1 MEDEKS
7 LPLANDEE
15 EKKEESLKLNLEP
28 LLNDLKYACILRE
41 ISIWW
46 LVSSKLSHQ
55 QETSL
60 LDVLRKS
67 KETIR

>member
-28 LLNDLKYACILRE
+28 LPNDLKYACILRE

-46 LVSSKLSHQ
+46 
-55 QETSL
+55 
-60 LDVLRKS
+60 
-67 KETIR
+67 